1 MAQAPGEQPWGKQGE
16 GGMVSLALTALG
28 VEKAGGGGVA
38 GEGRG
43 GSMVV
48 ITVDEELPEGWG
60 WVRII
65 VIANTYS
72 TLRRILF

>member
-16 GGMVSLALTALG
+16 GGMNLALTALEWKKLG
-28 VEKAGGGGVA
+28 VGVA

-48 ITVDEELPEGWG
+48 TACRRGVATEGWG
-60 WVRII
+60 G
-65 VIANTYS
+65 
-72 TLRRILF
+72 